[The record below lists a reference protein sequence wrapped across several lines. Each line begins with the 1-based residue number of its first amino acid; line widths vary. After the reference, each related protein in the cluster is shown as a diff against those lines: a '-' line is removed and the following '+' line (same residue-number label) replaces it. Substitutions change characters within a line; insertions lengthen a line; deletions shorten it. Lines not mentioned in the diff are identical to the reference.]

1 MPTPLQ
7 EGRATRKVTF
17 TVDSATTDSRHN
29 ATDYV
34 KGNQVATGAP
44 RPCTP
49 DPSRC
54 PTSRSAGVVTLSGAT
69 TPVGR
74 DQSGTE
80 WRLREAST
88 SRSAPGLGP
97 TATKV
102 QTSVPQAC
110 TLSRPCCR
118 RADDPACGRSWP
130 GRPHPGFVFN
140 LKRRDATGSTPPDAS
155 ACAAT
160 ANNGNQNL
168 QQNQQQVLQLLQMPS
183 TCRRL
188 PHPVAPRHTR
198 QLNRGGSTS
207 RLVSRRRRM
216 RCP

>member
-88 SRSAPGLGP
+88 STFRVRSGP
-97 TATKV
+97 NRNQGAA
-102 QTSVPQAC
+102 SVPQAC
-110 TLSRPCCR
+110 TLSRPRCR
-118 RADDPACGRSWP
+118 RADDPACGRSWRA
-130 GRPHPGFVFN
+130 G
-140 LKRRDATGSTPPDAS
+140 
-155 ACAAT
+155 
-160 ANNGNQNL
+160 
-168 QQNQQQVLQLLQMPS
+168 
-183 TCRRL
+183 
-188 PHPVAPRHTR
+188 HTR
-198 QLNRGGSTS
+198 GSYSISRDGTQRAPPHRTRQPARPRRTTETRTCSRTS
-207 RLVSRRRRM
+207 SRFSSCC
-216 RCP
+216 RCHLRVAVCHTLSLRDTRDN